1 MALAP
6 APRVLML
13 DEPMAGVNPVLVA
26 RLAGHIR
33 ELRAEGR
40 TVVLIEHNLT
50 VVMTLCERV
59 VVLDHGQKVAEG
71 PPAVVREMPA
81 VIEAYFGS

>member
-1 MALAP
+1 
-6 APRVLML
+6 
-13 DEPMAGVNPVLVA
+13 
-26 RLAGHIR
+26 
-33 ELRAEGR
+33 
-40 TVVLIEHNLT
+40 
-50 VVMTLCERV
+50 V